1 MLKIISHYGVI
12 IIINKNGMMFSIIP
26 SKLDSGKVNG
36 LFGNYNGDPNDDFQ
50 IKRNGNSAS
59 SQDDFFNSF
68 K

>member
-1 MLKIISHYGVI
+1 
-12 IIINKNGMMFSIIP
+12 MMFSIIP